1 MRHHNPVFEALIRAL
16 HYQVSTARATH
27 CHASGHRSLPCT
39 HSSGPAGV
47 PLIPVSA
54 ADTGKLPKREGPV
67 TGSDIMEEALLEA
80 QVARQ
85 AAAFIRGP
93 PTE

>member
-1 MRHHNPVFEALIRAL
+1 MVVD
-16 HYQVSTARATH
+16 YKCCCQV
-27 CHASGHRSLPCT
+27 
-39 HSSGPAGV
+39 AGV

-54 ADTGKLPKREGPV
+54 ADTGKLPKRKGPL
-67 TGSDIMEEALLEA
+67 TGSHIMEEALLEA

-93 PTE
+93 ADE